1 MHVFTW
7 VFSVANGT
15 FSVPFRG
22 PPRYN
27 PKRRS
32 AAWGGW
38 WTAGDRSSLASSTRI
53 PAEFDAL
60 LRRQGPAASPCSLER
75 PFSSASSSISDASH
89 PSHEDDASI
98 LTGNAVAEV
107 AYSNRE
113 MARWK
118 IKREILHKFTVESYF
133 NECCII
139 LFFKRS
145 EYYLI
150 RKTLSRSRVGDPQY
164 FSLAKERALLMVI
177 MKYCTKIWPR
187 KFSHWCKSE
196 H

>member
-1 MHVFTW
+1 M
-7 VFSVANGT
+7 
-15 FSVPFRG
+15 PFRG

-98 LTGNAVAEV
+98 LTGKADCSCFV
-107 AYSNRE
+107 
-113 MARWK
+113 
-118 IKREILHKFTVESYF
+118 L
-133 NECCII
+133 
-139 LFFKRS
+139 
-145 EYYLI
+145 
-150 RKTLSRSRVGDPQY
+150 RSRGGATKDYERNIGSISMSMYKDAGVCSAIQTVIHRCLQY
-164 FSLAKERALLMVI
+164 FSLAKKKRYLLNVI
-177 MKYCTKIWPR
+177 ENHCTKIGPR
-187 KFSHWCKSE
+187 DYHRCQSE